1 MVNIST
7 IDNVLYIFEES
18 INTRVRRVPMVNT
31 NLFVLLMNEY
41 NTFEHMR
48 AYNKY
53 YYCIQSY
60 YEITLD
66 LLHGVLSQVT
76 SPFAPQ

>member
-7 IDNVLYIFEES
+7 IDNALYIFEALLS
-18 INTRVRRVPMVNT
+18 TRVPMVNT
-31 NLFVLLMNEY
+31 NVFVLLMIKY
-41 NTFEHMR
+41 NTFER
-48 AYNKY
+48 IRNTILLYT
-53 YYCIQSY
+53 SY